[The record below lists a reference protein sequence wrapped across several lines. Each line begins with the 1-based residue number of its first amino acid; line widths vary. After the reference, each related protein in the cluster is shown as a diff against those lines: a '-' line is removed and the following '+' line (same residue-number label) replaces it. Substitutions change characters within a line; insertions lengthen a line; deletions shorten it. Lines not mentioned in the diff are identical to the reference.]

1 MSSRNILLAFDTP
14 SWDFYKVP
22 VEKKSGVYNK
32 VLMTVTQNWISHS
45 ICDWL
50 LLMLRGCFF
59 YRFVQM
65 ERPLLEKWNL
75 GVLIFAPF
83 PPIHSPLANKVFS
96 YWSSTPPQ
104 HIVPLFCLGFDSE
117 NNNDKT
123 SLSYK
128 PLFMCI
134 NSLSSKQFPV
144 KYRFTFISF

>member
-1 MSSRNILLAFDTP
+1 MSSRNILLAFELGFLQ
-14 SWDFYKVP
+14 SSCW
-22 VEKKSGVYNK
+22 EKSGVYNK